1 MDKQNN
7 SNLDALLNNLIE
19 NFGEDDPVTQ
29 KVESLME
36 ENVNLLLVGATGS
49 GKCIRQRGPPRA
61 LSTRKRQT

>member
-29 KVESLME
+29 KV
-36 ENVNLLLVGATGS
+36 
-49 GKCIRQRGPPRA
+49 
-61 LSTRKRQT
+61 

>member
-29 KVESLME
+29 KVESLILCAVMGIMA
-36 ENVNLLLVGATGS
+36 VTACFVQGYNLFDLLKKHFV
-49 GKCIRQRGPPRA
+49 
-61 LSTRKRQT
+61 

>member
-36 ENVNLLLVGATGS
+36 ENVNLLLVG
-49 GKCIRQRGPPRA
+49 
-61 LSTRKRQT
+61 LSLIHI

>member
-36 ENVNLLLVGATGS
+36 ENGNLHIEHCVDGGAFAAAGS
-49 GKCIRQRGPPRA
+49 TNQ
-61 LSTRKRQT
+61 